1 MNELL
6 LTLASIL
13 IPIVGCLVLY
23 RYFVTR
29 NQRRLA
35 ARAVAAVDLGWDF
48 GDPDLELAAVA
59 VDIFSNHGTAHV
71 MFTGEHNGHSFRLLD
86 YTYVTRSGKATRV
99 NEVHMVVVDL
109 PVALPGLVVD
119 KDEPILRTL
128 GMPDLELESNAFNK
142 TFWVQGPDDRFS
154 SAVLHPQMMEWM
166 LQYPDVTWRIEN
178 QLLISPGR
186 DYWTIIQALEKLDC
200 LTGVVDRL
208 PPFVLTDYG
217 RPTG

>member
-6 LTLASIL
+6 LTIASIL
-13 IPIVGCLVLY
+13 VPIAGCIALY

-29 NQRRLA
+29 AKRRLA
-35 ARAVAAVDLGWDF
+35 ARAAAAVELGWDY

-59 VDIFSNHGTAHV
+59 VDIFGHWGEAHV
-71 MFTGEHNGHSFRLLD
+71 TFTGEHNGHSFRLFD
-86 YTYVTRSGKATRV
+86 YTYVTRSGKSTRI

-109 PVALPGLVVD
+109 PVALPRLVVD
-119 KDEPILRTL
+119 KDQPVLRTL
-128 GMPDLELESNAFNK
+128 GVPDLELESNAFNK
-142 TFWVQGPDDRFS
+142 NFWVQGPDDRFS

-166 LQYPDVTWRIEN
+166 LRYPDVTWRIEN
-178 QLLISPGR
+178 HLLISPGR
-186 DYWTIIQALEKLDC
+186 DYWTIIQALQDLDC

-217 RPTG
+217 KPID

>member
-13 IPIVGCLVLY
+13 IPVAGCIVLY

-35 ARAVAAVDLGWDF
+35 ARAAAAVELGWDF

-59 VDIFSNHGTAHV
+59 VDIFGYRGTAHV
-71 MFTGEHNGHSFRLLD
+71 TFTGEHNGHSFRLFD
-86 YTYVTRSGKATRV
+86 YSYVSASGSGGRV
-99 NEVHMVVVDL
+99 DEVHLVVVDL
-109 PVALPGLVVD
+109 PVALPTLAVD
-119 KDEPILRTL
+119 QR
-128 GMPDLELESNAFNK
+128 
-142 TFWVQGPDDRFS
+142 PDDGFS
-154 SAVLHPQMMEWM
+154 SAVLNPQMVEWM
-166 LQYPDVTWRIEN
+166 AQYPEVTWQIEN
-178 QLLISPGR
+178 ELLISPGR
-186 DYWTIIQALEKLDC
+186 DYWTIVQALEKLDC

-217 RPTG
+217 RPTD

>member
-13 IPIVGCLVLY
+13 VPVAGCIVLY

-29 NQRRLA
+29 AERRLA
-35 ARAVAAVDLGWDF
+35 SRAAAAVDLGWDF
-48 GDPDLELAAVA
+48 GEHDPELAGVA
-59 VDIFSNHGTAHV
+59 AQIFANQGTAHV

-99 NEVHMVVVDL
+99 NEVHLVAVAL

-119 KDEPILRTL
+119 KDQPVLRTV
-128 GMPDLELESNAFNK
+128 GVPDLELESNTFNK
-142 TFWVQGPDDRFS
+142 TFWVHGPDDRFA

-166 LQYPDVTWRIEN
+166 LTYPDVTWRIED

-186 DYWTIIQALEKLDC
+186 GYWNILLALEKLDC

-208 PPFVLTDYG
+208 PPFVLADYG
-217 RPTG
+217 FTER